1 MTQESMSSPEHL
13 TDQDYSRLLAFRA
26 GLRRFLR
33 WSEQRAA
40 DAGLT
45 AAQHQLL
52 LAIRGHGDPAG
63 PSIGDIAEYLSARH
77 HSVVQ
82 LTDRA
87 EQLGLVARSRGEGKD
102 RRVVRLALTET
113 GKQTLARLTATHLEE
128 LQRLAPLVDA
138 LAGPA
143 TATPQVG

>member
-1 MTQESMSSPEHL
+1 MTHESMSSPEHL

-63 PSIGDIAEYLSARH
+63 PSIGEIAEYLSARH

-87 EQLGLVARSRGEGKD
+87 EQLGLVARNREGDKD

-138 LAGPA
+138 LADPA
-143 TATPQVG
+143 TATQ